1 MITDR
6 VGGGRLASIRTAR
19 RRGRPH
25 RFGVAVAVMFLASI
39 LTPVTAALTP
49 APATAASYQDWPMFL
64 QNPARTAATV
74 DPKLGVASASTL
86 KLKFAFATGGPI
98 ATSVSIVGTTAYVGS
113 WDGYEYAVNT
123 STGAM
128 IWKQNLGVTVDP
140 GCNPVNNGVTSS
152 AAIVNGVLYVGGGGP
167 YWYALDPATGNILWK
182 VYTGDNS
189 QAGAHYNWSSPL
201 IVGNY
206 AYIGIAS
213 NCDNPLV
220 QGQLLQV
227 GISGAQQ
234 GQIVNTYNFVP
245 NGQVGGGIWTT
256 PTYDAATNTIFV
268 STGTL
273 NDHTQTQSQAIVAL
287 NATNLQYVS
296 SWQLPFEASVLDSDW
311 GTTPTLTTDAAGDQL
326 LSVANKNGIV
336 YTFKRNNLAAGP
348 VWQKQIAIGGDC
360 PTCGDGTIASG
371 IFANGTLY
379 YAGGSNVAGG
389 HGSGGSIS
397 AFDPGTG
404 KVLWSRQTEQP
415 ILGSPAYVNGMIGV
429 TEGNTFEVLNA
440 SNGTLLY
447 SYVLPATVYGAVSV
461 ARSQFYV
468 GAVDGKLYAFG
479 LPGSTT
485 TPPADPNC
493 PATFTCQDIRSPAIA
508 GSEQT
513 TNGILTVTA
522 SGAAIHGTSDQFR
535 FISKPV
541 TGDSQSSIDVLSQ
554 STQNTQP
561 QAGLMARQSA
571 DPTSPF
577 YAVLAYPND
586 LTEGNP
592 QPDIVIWYRTAFGG
606 TSLELTKLLP
616 ANKPIYLMIQ
626 RKGNLFS
633 TGYST
638 DGVNYQLIP
647 GTTVDIDMPATT
659 LQGIAV
665 DSGSATNTGTASFS
679 NISVGNAITT
689 TMTPQAPADP
699 CPASWTCTD
708 IGNPNPPGDT
718 TSSGPGAFTLKGT
731 GTGITTGGTDSF
743 HYAYQPVSGNQSLS
757 AQVVTQATSPK
768 TAQEGVM
775 MRANASPTA
784 PYYSVLLNP
793 GGSATI
799 QWRVF
804 DGVPDRTGTLKL
816 PSVTSPAYVKI
827 VRWQDTTLNPP
838 QIFFST
844 LTSTDGTNWTPVLGS
859 TAAIDMGA
867 NYLAGLAATASAA
880 QVTPPVSY
888 NAVTLTASSTQPP
901 GICPSGFAC
910 SDVGTDI
917 LPGNQIYIGPQQGGG
932 TAGTWTI
939 QGGGSDIWSNYDNF
953 RFAYQSFP
961 QTPANSANGDGTV
974 SARVVS
980 QTNPGGP
987 WMKTGVMIRSGSGT
1001 DPQSPY
1007 YGVFVTPQHGVTV
1020 QWRTSEAAQTN
1031 QVLGSSTAT
1040 TPIWVLASRYT
1051 DTAHG
1056 VVYYS
1061 AYTSTDGVNFSYVA
1075 GSTIA
1080 LNLAGPLVA
1089 GIASDSYNDT
1099 ITSTS
1104 TVDNLASLPG
1114 SQPPPY
1120 ICPSAWTCADIGGPL
1135 PPGQDSLSSGTWNE
1149 IGGGGDIWGTA
1160 DAFHYAWQTLSADGT
1175 VTAHV
1180 TAQQATDPWA
1190 KAGVMM
1196 RATTDPGSPYYAAFV
1211 TPGNGLSVQWRTAQG
1226 GSSSQLLAAGT
1237 VPAYLMVGRYTSGGQ
1252 TYYTAYTSPD
1262 GSTWTAIPGSSVAI
1276 SMTGSLLAGIAITS
1290 HNQGTGSA
1298 VTLDA
1303 VRVASGELVPP
1314 GICPAGWTCADI
1326 GTVTPSAGSQTY
1338 SAGGWTIQGGG
1349 GDIWATSDSFHYVW
1363 QTLAADG
1370 SLTAHVDSQT
1380 NTDPFA
1386 KAGIMIR
1393 GSSDPGAPYYAIYL
1407 TPGNGIIVQSR
1418 DAIGNNSTQETAISG
1433 AAPVFLKI
1441 IRTGTTFTAQTSPD
1455 GVTWTAVP
1463 GSAASLPNLAG
1474 TVLAG
1479 MAVTSHNT
1487 GQLSTAAFDSVVA
1500 GP

>member
-1 MITDR
+1 MRTMITR
-6 VGGGRLASIRTAR
+6 WR
-19 RRGRPH
+19 H
-25 RFGVAVAVMFLASI
+25 
-39 LTPVTAALTP
+39 AALLLAAGALGLTAMAA
-49 APATAASYQDWPMFL
+49 APAGAVTSAVQLSTTSQDWPTYL
-64 QNPARTAATV
+64 QNVARTSATT
-74 DPKLGVASASTL
+74 DSTL
-86 KLKFAFATGGPI
+86 TTTGAPNLAVNWTYQAGGPI
-98 ATSVSIVGTTAYVGS
+98 ATSASIVGTTAYVGA
-113 WDGYEYAVNT
+113 WDGYEYAINT
-123 STGAM
+123 TNGSL
-128 IWKQNLGVTVDP
+128 IWKTYTGVTIDP
-140 GCNPVNNGVTSS
+140 GCNPATIGVTS
-152 AAIVNGVLYVGGGGP
+152 AAAVVNGVVYVGGGGP
-167 YWYALDPATGNILWK
+167 NFYALNASTGAILWQ

-227 GISGAQQ
+227 AISGAQQ

-287 NATNLQYVS
+287 NATNLRYVS

-415 ILGSPAYVNGMIGV
+415 ILGSPAYVNGMIGAA
-429 TEGNTFEVLNA
+429 EGSTFEVLNA

-508 GSEQT
+508 GSEQSAGGT
-513 TNGILTVTA
+513 LTVTA

-606 TSLELTKLLP
+606 TSLELTKLYP

-626 RKGNLFS
+626 RQGNLFS

-665 DSGSATNTGTASFS
+665 DSGASTNTGTASFS
-679 NISVGNAITT
+679 NISIGNAITT

-718 TSSGPGAFTLKGT
+718 TSSGPGTFTLKGT

-793 GGSATI
+793 
-799 QWRVF
+799 
-804 DGVPDRTGTLKL
+804 
-816 PSVTSPAYVKI
+816 
-827 VRWQDTTLNPP
+827 
-838 QIFFST
+838 
-844 LTSTDGTNWTPVLGS
+844 
-859 TAAIDMGA
+859 
-867 NYLAGLAATASAA
+867 
-880 QVTPPVSY
+880 
-888 NAVTLTASSTQPP
+888 
-901 GICPSGFAC
+901 
-910 SDVGTDI
+910 
-917 LPGNQIYIGPQQGGG
+917 
-932 TAGTWTI
+932 
-939 QGGGSDIWSNYDNF
+939 
-953 RFAYQSFP
+953 
-961 QTPANSANGDGTV
+961 
-974 SARVVS
+974 
-980 QTNPGGP
+980 
-987 WMKTGVMIRSGSGT
+987 
-1001 DPQSPY
+1001 
-1007 YGVFVTPQHGVTV
+1007 
-1020 QWRTSEAAQTN
+1020 
-1031 QVLGSSTAT
+1031 
-1040 TPIWVLASRYT
+1040 
-1051 DTAHG
+1051 
-1056 VVYYS
+1056 
-1061 AYTSTDGVNFSYVA
+1061 
-1075 GSTIA
+1075 
-1080 LNLAGPLVA
+1080 
-1089 GIASDSYNDT
+1089 
-1099 ITSTS
+1099 
-1104 TVDNLASLPG
+1104 
-1114 SQPPPY
+1114 
-1120 ICPSAWTCADIGGPL
+1120 
-1135 PPGQDSLSSGTWNE
+1135 
-1149 IGGGGDIWGTA
+1149 
-1160 DAFHYAWQTLSADGT
+1160 
-1175 VTAHV
+1175 
-1180 TAQQATDPWA
+1180 
-1190 KAGVMM
+1190 
-1196 RATTDPGSPYYAAFV
+1196 
-1211 TPGNGLSVQWRTAQG
+1211 
-1226 GSSSQLLAAGT
+1226 
-1237 VPAYLMVGRYTSGGQ
+1237 
-1252 TYYTAYTSPD
+1252 
-1262 GSTWTAIPGSSVAI
+1262 
-1276 SMTGSLLAGIAITS
+1276 
-1290 HNQGTGSA
+1290 
-1298 VTLDA
+1298 
-1303 VRVASGELVPP
+1303 
-1314 GICPAGWTCADI
+1314 
-1326 GTVTPSAGSQTY
+1326 
-1338 SAGGWTIQGGG
+1338 
-1349 GDIWATSDSFHYVW
+1349 
-1363 QTLAADG
+1363 
-1370 SLTAHVDSQT
+1370 
-1380 NTDPFA
+1380 
-1386 KAGIMIR
+1386 
-1393 GSSDPGAPYYAIYL
+1393 
-1407 TPGNGIIVQSR
+1407 
-1418 DAIGNNSTQETAISG
+1418 
-1433 AAPVFLKI
+1433 
-1441 IRTGTTFTAQTSPD
+1441 
-1455 GVTWTAVP
+1455 
-1463 GSAASLPNLAG
+1463 
-1474 TVLAG
+1474 
-1479 MAVTSHNT
+1479 
-1487 GQLSTAAFDSVVA
+1487 
-1500 GP
+1500 